1 MTLLVKKKNS
11 MPYRKNFLLSQMQ
24 DSDLVASEIWSKH
37 ILAILKGSRRLG
49 PTRNYQPSQD

>member
-1 MTLLVKKKNS
+1 